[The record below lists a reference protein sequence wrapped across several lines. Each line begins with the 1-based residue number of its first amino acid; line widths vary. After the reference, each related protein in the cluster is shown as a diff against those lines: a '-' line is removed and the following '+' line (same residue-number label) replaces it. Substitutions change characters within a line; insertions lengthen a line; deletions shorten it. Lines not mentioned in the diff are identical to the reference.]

1 MFSAKEMDEET
12 GLYYYG
18 ARYLDPKYSR
28 WLSTDPALG
37 EYMSG
42 SKAGMGG
49 IYNSVNFNL
58 YHYAGNNPLK
68 YVDPDGREDW
78 DANGTSC
85 TITPKDTL
93 WKITDNFNN
102 EHGTNISCVDAAKAN
117 GIENPDLIFAG
128 NSLDFSSFL
137 NINSSNN
144 VNSNVTDNSDGG
156 YYSKAGNFFLGFGEL
171 ISGVGIIVGG
181 GFAAAALAP
190 ETMGG
195 SAMVGYDAVLTGGAI
210 SAYGITRMAGANNKP
225 FGEDLKNIL
234 VPPMAAFADVDS
246 RKMKK

>member
-1 MFSAKEMDEET
+1 
-12 GLYYYG
+12 
-18 ARYLDPKYSR
+18 
-28 WLSTDPALG
+28 
-37 EYMSG
+37 MSEKSNG
-42 SKAGMGG
+42 SSGG
-49 IYNSVNFNL
+49 IYNFINLNL
-58 YHYAGNNPLK
+58 YHYAGNNPLRMT
-68 YVDPDGREDW
+68 DPTGCEDW
-78 DANGTSC
+78 NENGTTC
-85 TITPKDTL
+85 TITKDDTL
-93 WKITDNFNN
+93 WKITNNFNN
-102 EHGTNISCVDAAKAN
+102 EHGTNISCSDAAKAN
-117 GIENPDLIFAG
+117 GIENPDMIFAG
-128 NSLDFSSFL
+128 DNLDFSSFL
-137 NINSSNN
+137 CINISNN
-144 VNSNVTDNSDGG
+144 INSNVTDNSDGG